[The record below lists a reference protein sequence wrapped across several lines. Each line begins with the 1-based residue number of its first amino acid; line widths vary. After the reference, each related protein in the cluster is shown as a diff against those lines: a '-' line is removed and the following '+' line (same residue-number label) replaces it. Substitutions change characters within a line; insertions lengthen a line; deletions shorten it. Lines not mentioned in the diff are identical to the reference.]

1 MRAIFKTDR
10 GKVRQ
15 HNEDNG
21 GVFSNPEGVRLAIV
35 ADGMGGHRAGDVASG
50 MTIDLLK
57 ERWEESSGIETANDA
72 ENWLKTQI
80 LLVNQL
86 LFEHAE
92 ANLECKG
99 MGTTIVAAICTDK
112 FATIAN
118 IGDSRCYLYNE
129 SGFKQVTEDHSLV
142 NELVRSGQITKEDAE
157 HHPRKNV
164 LLRALGTELQ
174 VEMDITTVI
183 FEEQDMLL
191 LCSDGLTNKVSEVE
205 LEEMVN
211 NGHSLE
217 EKAQSLIE
225 MANNYGGEDNITL
238 VLVQFIDESE
248 SR

>member
-21 GVFSNPEGVRLAIV
+21 GIFMNPEGVRLAIV

-57 ERWEESSGIETANDA
+57 KRWEESTDIETATDA
-72 ENWLKTQI
+72 EEWLRRHI
-80 LLVNQL
+80 LIVNQL

-92 ANLECKG
+92 ANIECKG

-112 FATIAN
+112 FSTIAN
-118 IGDSRCYLYNE
+118 IGDSRCYLCNE
-129 SGFKQVTEDHSLV
+129 SGFKQITEDHSLV

-174 VEMDITTVI
+174 VEMDITTII

-191 LCSDGLTNKVSEVE
+191 LCSDGLTNKVSESE
-205 LEEMVN
+205 LEEMIN
-211 NGHSLE
+211 NGQSLE

-225 MANNYGGEDNITL
+225 LANNYGGEDNITL
-238 VLVQFIDESE
+238 VLVQFFDESE